1 MKIKGLNTTLI
12 VHSNQKDIRGKSEIP
27 KFWVTHENS
36 DQVLFEATGSE
47 GAELAIQFAIN
58 YILKN

>member
-27 KFWVTHENS
+27 THENS